1 MPHRSRTRRRLAATD
16 GFTLVELLVVILI
29 VGILA
34 AIALATLLNQRS
46 KAQDTHA
53 KTNVSTA
60 VTAMLVYEHDHG
72 SFAGAS
78 TAALGR
84 IEPSLGQA
92 LGLDV
97 SSTDDTFTVTA
108 GSAAAAGATYS
119 IRRTAAGGY
128 VHECSLPGVGSCR
141 TDIDSDGNR
150 W

>member
-1 MPHRSRTRRRLAATD
+1 MTLRFRIRRRLAATD

-34 AIALATLLNQRS
+34 AIALGTMLNQRS

-60 VTAMLVYEHDHG
+60 VTAMVVFEHDHG
-72 SFAGAS
+72 SFAGA
-78 TAALGR
+78 TPAALGQ
-84 IEPSLGQA
+84 IEPSLKQA
-92 LGLDV
+92 RGLDV
-97 SSTDDTFTVTA
+97 TSTADTFTVTA

-119 IRRTAAGGY
+119 IRRTATGEF

-141 TDIDSDGNR
+141 TDLDADGNR